1 MSSVAEALKRLRVER
16 GDSFSLDTVSPAD
29 TCGVELSK
37 REAHN
42 RLQEQWLA
50 RLPGLQ
56 ERLWAD
62 DRWSILLIFQ
72 GMDASG
78 KDGAIKH
85 VMSGV
90 NPQGCQVTSFKVP
103 SAEEL
108 DHDFMWRTTR
118 ALPERGRIGIF
129 NRSYYEEVLVV
140 RVHAAVLARQK
151 LPLRLVGPDIWRQRF
166 EDIAAFERYLARN
179 GTVVVKFFLHLSR
192 AEQRRR
198 FLERLDEAEKRWKF
212 SLGDVAERR
221 HWDSY
226 MAAYQEVIRHTAAP
240 HAPWYVVPAD
250 HKWFARLVVAAA
262 VVSALESLDLDFP
275 AVEEAHLAELE
286 EARRQLAAEEVSP

>member
-1 MSSVAEALKRLRVER
+1 MNGLVEALEKLRIEH
-16 GDSFSLDTVSPAD
+16 GGSFHLASFSPAD
-29 TCGVELSK
+29 TGGLKMSK
-37 REAHN
+37 TQAHAQ
-42 RLQEQWLA
+42 LVEQWLG
-50 RLPGLQ
+50 RLTELQ
-56 ERLWAD
+56 ERLWAL
-62 DRWSILLIFQ
+62 DRWAVLLIFQ
-72 GMDASG
+72 GMDAAG
-78 KDGAIKH
+78 KDSAIKH

-108 DHDFMWRTTR
+108 DHDYLWRATR

-140 RVHAAVLARQK
+140 RVHPAVLARQK
-151 LPLRLVGPDIWRQRF
+151 LPPRLVGPDIWQQRCA
-166 EDIAAFERYLARN
+166 DIAAYERYLAHN

-198 FLERLDEAEKRWKF
+198 FLARLDDPKKRWKF
-212 SLGDVAERR
+212 ALGDVDERR

-226 MAAYQEVIRHTAAP
+226 MAAYEEMIRLTAAP

-250 HKWFARLVVAAA
+250 HKWFVRLVVAAA
-262 VVSALESLDLDFP
+262 VVRCLERLDLDFP
-275 AVEEAHLAELE
+275 AVGEAQLAELE
-286 EARRQLAAEEVSP
+286 EARRQLEAEEGDE